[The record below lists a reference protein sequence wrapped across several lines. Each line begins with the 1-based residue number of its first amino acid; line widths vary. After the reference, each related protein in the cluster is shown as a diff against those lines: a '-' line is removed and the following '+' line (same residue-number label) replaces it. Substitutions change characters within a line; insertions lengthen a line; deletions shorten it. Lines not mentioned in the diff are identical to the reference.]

1 MKYLDCFSLFEGD
14 PAYIALFS
22 TFQFDPDFFERRLLR
37 CETLKKARRIAIFM
51 DALQWQDLLQKDV
64 HARWLNRRYLV
75 VPVHRSTGVFHP
87 KLNLILTENGGQ
99 VQCGSNNLT
108 RSGCSSNLELINSI
122 PFDFKDDNSEAMQLA
137 ADALKFFQRAAQDT
151 DAEVGRIVSGWLA
164 ETNNDHRWLNDI
176 KEAASD
182 QQISL
187 VHTYDGPIWSVVKD
201 AIGETSPT
209 KFFVI
214 SPFHDGDGRIC
225 KQLSKDWPGSE
236 VELLVQ
242 QGYTNLPVAP
252 LRKLPSF
259 KLSEIHNTTGKD
271 ASRRVHAKLF
281 AWESEAS
288 GGCLVG
294 SANFTSAA
302 FDGRNV
308 EACLLI
314 RDSNAQIKQLFDQDL
329 TRRSLSLDDFDPG
342 VEQPPESETSETKS
356 LRLQSAVLLDPEHIR
371 ISFSHSLGKNV
382 TALWIAIRTPGETR
396 PRKTLKLS
404 LKEDATETLFLPENT
419 LTDCNATILASLNA
433 ELTDGDQIESVPVW
447 IVQEERLTYEPGE
460 GSSTSK
466 SRIEDTGEG
475 LPEYLDEI
483 GRRDGV
489 SAVAEYLR
497 HLNIRFNDGIGRLA
511 GKRKFRIR
519 KSDPFQDDV
528 APEWLLNNKREAN
541 EVEQAIY
548 DFVDRHIKKKLKK
561 HSERGNINGME
572 NFLDI
577 FTTLVKVLY
586 RWYKRDVVKRG
597 RLIGPMIT
605 MLEVATSG
613 KVSEK
618 EFFDGYLY
626 SVYDN
631 ISGDVELLQ
640 EVCTENNFCGEIH
653 AALLILQWIR
663 FQPGEILYGKQIER
677 PKQTLEQQSMMVIDA
692 VSVCS
697 IEPPSV
703 DEVRKAL
710 QGYRM
715 FSEVEI
721 EELIG
726 ELL

>member
-1 MKYLDCFSLFEGD
+1 MRYLDCFSLFEGD
-14 PAYIALFS
+14 SAYIALFS

-37 CETLKKARRIAIFM
+37 CETLKKARRIAVFM
-51 DALQWQDLLQKDV
+51 DATQWQDLLQRDV

-87 KLNLILTENGGQ
+87 KLNLILTESGGQ

-122 PFDFKDDNSEAMQLA
+122 PFEFEHENAESMQLA
-137 ADALKFFQRAAQDT
+137 SAALRFFQRAAQDT
-151 DAEVGRIVSGWLA
+151 DAEVGRSAAGWLE
-164 ETNNDHRWLNDI
+164 ETIEDYRWLSEFG
-176 KEAASD
+176 EASAD
-182 QQISL
+182 QQTRL
-187 VHTYDGPIWSVVKD
+187 VHTYDGPIWNSVKASV
-201 AIGETSPT
+201 GESPPK

-214 SPFHDGDGRIC
+214 SPFHDSDGRIC
-225 KQLSKDWPGSE
+225 KQLAKQWPSSK
-236 VELLVQ
+236 VEILVQ

-259 KLSEIHNTTGKD
+259 KLVEIHNSTGKD

-281 AWESEAS
+281 AWESNGGS
-288 GGCLVG
+288 GCLVG

-314 RDSNAQIKQLFDQDL
+314 KDSSSLVTQLFDQEL
-329 TRRSLSLDDFDPG
+329 SKRPLSLDDFDPG
-342 VEQPPESETSETKS
+342 GEEPPETETFEAAP
-356 LRLQSAVLLDPEHIR
+356 LRLQSAVLLDPEHVC
-371 ISFSHSLGKNV
+371 ISFSHSLGKTV
-382 TALWIAIRTPGETR
+382 TSLKLAIRTPGESL
-396 PRKTLKLS
+396 PRKTIKVP
-404 LKEDATETLFLPENT
+404 LKENSSETLPLPENT
-419 LTDCNATILASLNA
+419 LADCNGTILASLNA
-433 ELTDGDQIESVPVW
+433 ELTDGERIESMPVW
-447 IVQEERLTYEPGE
+447 IVQEDRLTYEPGE
-460 GSSTSK
+460 GSSSSK
-466 SRIEDTGEG
+466 SRIEETGDG

-483 GRRDGV
+483 GRRDGA

-497 HLNIRFNDGIGRLA
+497 HLNIRFNDGTGRLA

-528 APEWLLNNKREAN
+528 APEWLLNAKREAD

-597 RLIGPMIT
+597 RLIGPIVT

-613 KVSEK
+613 KDTEK

-626 SVYDN
+626 SVYDS
-631 ISGDVELLQ
+631 ISGDIDLLQ
-640 EVCTENNFCGEIH
+640 EICTENNFCGEIY
-653 AALLILQWIR
+653 AALLIVQTVR
-663 FQPGEILYGKQIER
+663 FQPGEVLFGKQIER
-677 PKQTLEQQSMMVIDA
+677 PNQTLEQQSKMVAEA
-692 VSVCS
+692 VSECS
-697 IEPPSV
+697 LELPSS

-710 QGYRM
+710 EDYRM
-715 FSEVEI
+715 LADDEI
-721 EELIG
+721 EVMLEEL
-726 ELL
+726 